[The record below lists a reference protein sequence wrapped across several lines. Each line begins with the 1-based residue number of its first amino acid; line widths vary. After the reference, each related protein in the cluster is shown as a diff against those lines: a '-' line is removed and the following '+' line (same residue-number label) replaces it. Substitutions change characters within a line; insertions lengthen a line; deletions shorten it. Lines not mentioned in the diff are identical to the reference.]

1 MMERGRHVKN
11 SVLTQL
17 DSWGVVL
24 RRRTP
29 WRELTP
35 RQRRGMIIRG
45 TVQVGLLAAALNDL
59 RRRSAAEL
67 HGPKALWVAIACVNY
82 LGIGPLVYFLF
93 GRRGP
98 GGGGSAA

>member
-1 MMERGRHVKN
+1 MERKKHVMN
-11 SVLTQL
+11 SALTQL

-24 RRRTP
+24 RHCTP

-59 RRRSAAEL
+59 RRRPAAEL
-67 HGPKALWVAIACVNY
+67 NGPKVLWVAIACVNY
-82 LGIGPLVYFLF
+82 LGIGPIIYFLF
-93 GRRGP
+93 GRRGA
-98 GGGGSAA
+98 GGRVGAG